1 MESKTETACCNII
14 HRETVD
20 LVKAAE
26 LPEEQVADLASI
38 FQALGDT
45 TRVRIIHA
53 LVQSEMCVCDL
64 AAAVGMTQSAI
75 SHQLRTLRNLRII
88 KRRKVGRVAYYSIDD
103 HHILTLFKTGLEH
116 VSHR

>member
-1 MESKTETACCNII
+1 MEAKMDTTCCNVI
-14 HRETVD
+14 HGDTVD
-20 LVKAAE
+20 KVKSAE
-26 LPEEQVADLASI
+26 LPEEQVAELATI
-38 FQALGDT
+38 FQALGDA

-64 AAAVGMTQSAI
+64 AAVLGMTQSAI

-88 KRRKVGRVAYYSIDD
+88 KRRKEGRVAYYSIDD